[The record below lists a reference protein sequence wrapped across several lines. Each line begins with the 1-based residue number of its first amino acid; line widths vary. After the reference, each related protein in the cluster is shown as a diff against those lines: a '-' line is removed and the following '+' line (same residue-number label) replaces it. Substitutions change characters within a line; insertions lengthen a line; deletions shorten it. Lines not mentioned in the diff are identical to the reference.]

1 MKEKIIILIQILL
14 EIQGLEDKMKEKEFF
29 NDLKI
34 LVWNEFPYCR
44 FNKREADY
52 TLSYLKNFENLI
64 IIEVEF
70 IYINIERHIRY
81 HVNVNDIKQKG
92 EKLEKELSAKI
103 LEVIKNF
110 QIENVD

>member
-1 MKEKIIILIQILL
+1 MKE
-14 EIQGLEDKMKEKEFF
+14 EEFF

-44 FNKREADY
+44 FNKRKGDY

-64 IIEVEF
+64 IIDVEF
-70 IYINIERHIRY
+70 IFLNIGRHLRY

-103 LEVIKNF
+103 LNDIKKF
-110 QIENVD
+110 QIDDID

>member
-1 MKEKIIILIQILL
+1 MKE
-14 EIQGLEDKMKEKEFF
+14 EEFF

-44 FNKREADY
+44 FNKRKGDY

-64 IIEVEF
+64 IIDVEF
-70 IYINIERHIRY
+70 IFLNIGRHLRY

-92 EKLEKELSAKI
+92 EKLEKELSARV
-103 LEVIKNF
+103 LYDIKNL
-110 QIENVD
+110 QKENIE

>member
-1 MKEKIIILIQILL
+1 MKE
-14 EIQGLEDKMKEKEFF
+14 EEFY
-29 NDLKI
+29 NDLRNLI
-34 LVWNEFPYCR
+34 WNEFPYCR

-64 IIEVEF
+64 IIDVEF

-103 LEVIKNF
+103 LDDIKKRQKEN
-110 QIENVD
+110 IE